1 MVTELIETS
10 PPTPS
15 PFHGEGDK
23 GSGGDPSGRN
33 RPTMLLLIGANIRMN
48 VSV

>member
-1 MVTELIETS
+1 MITS

-23 GSGGDPSGRN
+23 GGEVEKR
-33 RPTMLLLIGANIRMN
+33 RPLFLNLFFALKRLVFDKLYVFVTD
-48 VSV
+48 